1 MSSTASDN
9 DKPVLPAEPW
19 YKGLS
24 RYHWFVFVVCCLG
37 WGMDTF
43 DQQIFNLM
51 RIPALAGLMGLD
63 PTHATVAKMGGFAT
77 SIMLLGWGFGG
88 ILFGIMADKYG
99 RARTMI
105 ITIFVYAAFTGM
117 SGLATN
123 WWDFF
128 IYRFLCGMGVGGQ
141 FAAGVTLLAETM
153 PDKARSKSLGWLQMT
168 GAFCNVLAATL
179 AMCCGILEGFGYF
192 SEFPLWRFLFLVGFA
207 PALVA
212 FAVMRHLEE
221 PKAWKDAIAS
231 GGVKKAGS
239 VSDLFSHPRWRY
251 NVIVGMC
258 LATCGVI
265 GLWGIG
271 FFSVDLTRTAFRLVK
286 DQEARV
292 WNEVE
297 TKDFELIRMLANNPK
312 EFLPIAQEKRISH
325 LNFVGSEPRTNDA
338 GAIYRLLI
346 QIKERA
352 DSLNI
357 EVKCPECD
365 ETFILDLLDGLN
377 AETILTAFDEETEN
391 ELEEM
396 GEHGAKER
404 LEEKRNQERKRLKA
418 ILAQEPQP
426 QDTET
431 VLAMFDELSR
441 NQLQRV
447 QWQSA
452 KRRLQGELDQRRQ
465 VLEATLREAEQQA
478 IERAAFE
485 VLAESLTARAKSIT
499 SYVSIWAG
507 ITSILFNLGA
517 IFGTWVIVAVADRWG
532 RRIAF
537 TLFFGASFFMT
548 IFVFMTMGA
557 GKIMSPENEV
567 LVMTPIL
574 GFCILSLFGGYAVY
588 FPELFPTRLRST
600 AISFCYNIARFV
612 AALGPAALGLLT
624 VFYSS
629 HDFAEPIRYAGATM
643 AATFIF
649 GIIFAWMGPETKG
662 QPLPEE

>member
-1 MSSTASDN
+1 MNDN
-9 DKPVLPAEPW
+9 NKTPVEPW
-19 YKGLS
+19 YKGLT
-24 RYHWFVFVVCCLG
+24 RYHWFVFIVCCLG

-43 DQQIFNLM
+43 DQQVFNLM

-117 SGLATN
+117 SGLATC

-153 PDKARSKSLGWLQMT
+153 PGNARSKALGWLQMT
-168 GAFCNVLAATL
+168 GAFCNVMAATL

-192 SEFPLWRFLFLVGFA
+192 SDFPLWRFLFLVGFA

-221 PKAWKDAIAS
+221 PKAWKDAIAA

-251 NVIVGMC
+251 NVIIGMC

-271 FFSVDLTRTAFRLVK
+271 FFSVDLTRTAFRFVK

-292 WNEVE
+292 WNEIE

-312 EFLPIAQEKRISH
+312 EFLPIAQDKRLSP
-325 LNFVGSEPRTNDA
+325 LNFIGSVPRTNDA
-338 GAIYRLLI
+338 GAIYLLFVENSDLNTETVPT
-346 QIKERA
+346 KAGTPEERA
-352 DSLNI
+352 RW
-357 EVKCPECD
+357 
-365 ETFILDLLDGLN
+365 
-377 AETILTAFDEETEN
+377 ETILT
-391 ELEEM
+391 
-396 GEHGAKER
+396 
-404 LEEKRNQERKRLKA
+404 
-418 ILAQEPQP
+418 QEPQS
-426 QDTET
+426 QDAQT
-431 VLAMFDELSR
+431 VLALFDALSK

-447 QWQSA
+447 QWRSA
-452 KRRLQGELDQRRQ
+452 KNRLQAELDERKSK
-465 VLEATLREAEQQA
+465 LTATLTGADQQV
-478 IERAAFE
+478 IDRAAFE
-485 VLAESLTARAKSIT
+485 VLTDGIAARAKSIT

-507 ITSILFNLGA
+507 ITSVLFNLGA
-517 IFGTWVIVAVADRWG
+517 VFGTWVIVAVADRWG

-567 LVMTPIL
+567 LIMTPIL

-629 HDFAEPIRYAGATM
+629 YDVAEPIRYAGATM

-649 GIIFAWMGPETKG
+649 GIIFAWLGPETKG

>member
-1 MSSTASDN
+1 MSSSASDN
-9 DKPVLPAEPW
+9 EKNITPSEPW
-19 YKGLS
+19 YKGLT
-24 RYHWFVFVVCCLG
+24 RYHWFVFIVCCLG

-43 DQQIFNLM
+43 DQQVFNLM
-51 RIPALAGLMGLD
+51 RIPALASLMGLD

-105 ITIFVYAAFTGM
+105 ITIFVYAAFTGL
-117 SGLATN
+117 SGCAVY

-239 VSDLFSHPRWRY
+239 VKDLFSHPRWRY

-312 EFLPIAQEKRISH
+312 EFLPIAQEKRLTH
-325 LNFVGSEPRTNDA
+325 LNFIGSEPRTNDV
-338 GAIYRLLI
+338 GAIYLEFIENDGHNPETVLI
-346 QIKERA
+346 ALDSPRNDEKGNELRKAQTAIER
-352 DSLNI
+352 
-357 EVKCPECD
+357 ERR
-365 ETFILDLLDGLN
+365 
-377 AETILTAFDEETEN
+377 ETIL
-391 ELEEM
+391 
-396 GEHGAKER
+396 
-404 LEEKRNQERKRLKA
+404 
-418 ILAQEPQP
+418 AQKPQP
-426 QDTET
+426 QDAES
-431 VLAMFDELSR
+431 VLAMFDTLSK

-452 KRRLQGELDQRRQ
+452 KNRLQAELDERKSK
-465 VLEATLREAEQQA
+465 LTATLDGADQQV
-478 IERAAFE
+478 IDRAAFE
-485 VLAESLTARAKSIT
+485 VLTDGVVARAKSIT